1 MGQEHNMNEHQRKA
15 ALEGML
21 SQNEQA
27 EVTGKA
33 IAGHIWDSMEEI
45 LGGPGSIRAG
55 IVADAWADAHAHFQG
70 EDVRANPENDD
81 SPFVV
86 IPIGDNAH
94 GRTSI
99 GSPNMDVFHN
109 HDPEYAI
116 DTMYIDKEDRLNP
129 AAIKRRAAGWL
140 KDVGPDYGLS

>member
-33 IAGHIWDSMEEI
+33 IAGHIWDSMGDLI
-45 LGGPGSIRAG
+45 GDRQD
-55 IVADAWADAHAHFQG
+55 VVNNAWSTAHESFQG
-70 EDVRANPENDD
+70 EDVRADPETDD
-81 SPFVV
+81 YPFVV
-86 IPIGDNAH
+86 IPMGSNAH
-94 GRTSI
+94 GRHRV

-109 HDPEYAI
+109 DDPEHAI
-116 DTMYIDKEDRLNP
+116 ETMHIDKEDRRNP
-129 AAIKRRAAGWL
+129 KAIKRRAAGWL
-140 KDVGPDYGLS
+140 RDFGPDYGLS